1 MEDRGSRDRT
11 VCVSDE
17 LVDRIGDLYQKYRFE
32 MTFVEFLEMVVARM
46 EARYGPSRTRRPACA
61 FVVLDEVPDP
71 AATEKR
77 APDAVEK
84 ASAF

>member
-1 MEDRGSRDRT
+1 MR
-11 VCVSDE
+11 VSDE
-17 LVDRIGDLYQKYRFE
+17 LLDRLGDLYQKYAFQ

-46 EARYGPSRTRRPACA
+46 EARYGPSRTRHPDRLGVALTD
-61 FVVLDEVPDP
+61 VLDTG
-71 AATEKR
+71 ASEKR

>member
-1 MEDRGSRDRT
+1 MGAQEHRDRA

-17 LVDRIGDLYQKYRFE
+17 LLDRLGDLYQKYAFE

-46 EARYGPSRTRRPACA
+46 EARYGPSRARGGERP
-61 FVVLDEVPDP
+61 FVALHDVPDP
-71 AATEKR
+71 AASEKR
-77 APDAVEK
+77 APDTVEK

>member
-17 LVDRIGDLYQKYRFE
+17 LVDRLGDLYQKYAFE

-46 EARYGPSRTRRPACA
+46 EARYGPSRARGGDRP
-61 FVVLDEVPDP
+61 FVVFDDVSDH
-71 AATEKR
+71 AAPEKR
-77 APDAVEK
+77 TPDTVEK